1 MDNERAALRW
11 SAVGSLCFGVLGIVF
26 AWSADSQAILL
37 DGFFS
42 LIGFIIGLLAL
53 RVAALVRQPDDERF
67 NFGYA
72 TFEPTLNVV
81 KGLITLI
88 LCGFALA
95 SSVGALFSGGRALQT
110 GPALIYA
117 GIATIGCVLI
127 AGFLRRVARETN
139 SPLVEVDAKNWSI
152 DALMSFVVGAAFV
165 AAYLLD
171 GTRYAHWLPYVDPV
185 LVVAMS
191 AALISIPLKIVGD
204 GVGEIL
210 MVAPEKAVQDEVRG
224 RIEAVLEAAGHTQS
238 VIRMVRVG
246 RTFWVMSHV
255 VVSDAAA
262 AASVAEFDAI
272 RARVAATVAEIH
284 PEMTVDTLFTA
295 DQRWAG
301 AAVAEPA
308 AG

>member
-1 MDNERAALRW
+1 
-11 SAVGSLCFGVLGIVF
+11 
-26 AWSADSQAILL
+26 
-37 DGFFS
+37 
-42 LIGFIIGLLAL
+42 
-53 RVAALVRQPDDERF
+53 VRQPDDENF

-88 LCGFALA
+88 LCGFALT
-95 SSVGALFSGGRALQT
+95 SSVGALLSGGRDLQT

-117 GIATIGCVLI
+117 VIATIGCVVV
-127 AGFLRRVARETN
+127 AGFLRRVARETE
-139 SPLVEVDAKNWSI
+139 SPLVDVDAKNWSI

-171 GTRYAHWLPYVDPV
+171 GTRFAHWLPYVDPV

-191 AALISIPLKIVGD
+191 AALIAIPLKIVGD

-224 RIEAVLEAAGHTQS
+224 RIEAVLEAAGHAQS

-246 RTFWVMSHV
+246 RTFWVMVHV
-255 VVSDAAA
+255 VVSGVAA
-262 AASVAEFDAI
+262 AASVAELDAI
-272 RARVAATVAEIH
+272 RARVAAAVAEIH

-295 DQRWAG
+295 NQRWAG

-308 AG
+308 ADSHS